1 MNLRIA
7 LVAFAL
13 ITLFTLPSAAGPRI
27 QGIAATP
34 SSSYVASGP
43 SGLIIPL
50 YTYPGSTWLS
60 VIQAKLANPS
70 VPIIAIINPNNGPGT
85 AQDPNY
91 VSGVNE
97 LANAGVEAIGY
108 VYTQYGTRS
117 LSSVEADILA
127 YRRWYNVSGIF
138 FDEMSNLASTA
149 AYYRTLATYANSLG
163 MKLTVGN
170 PGTSATA
177 VVGIFDI
184 LVIYENQG
192 LPAISSLETY
202 AHSRERFAFI
212 SYTVA
217 TLNAFQLQEAS
228 AYSGWLYAT
237 NGVPPN
243 PYDSLPPYF
252 ASEASALGQPLNAS
266 IIFPTK

>member
-7 LVAFAL
+7 FLAFAL
-13 ITLFTLPSAAGPRI
+13 ITLVALPSAAVPAIQAIRTGPSTAYLV
-27 QGIAATP
+27 G
-34 SSSYVASGP
+34 GP

-70 VPIIAIINPNNGPGT
+70 VPIIATINPSNGPGT
-85 AQDPNY
+85 AQDTNY
-91 VSGVNE
+91 VSGINS
-97 LANAGVEAIGY
+97 LANAGVHVVGY
-108 VYTQYGTRS
+108 VYTQYGARS

-127 YRRWYNVSGIF
+127 YARWYNVSGIF
-138 FDEMSNLASTA
+138 FDEMSNLASSA
-149 AYYRTLATYANSLG
+149 MYYRALATYANSLG
-163 MKLTVGN
+163 LKLTVGN
-170 PGTSATA
+170 PGTSGTA

-192 LPAISSLETY
+192 LPAISSLEAY
-202 AHSRERFAFI
+202 AHSRENFAFI
-212 SYTVA
+212 SYAVGS
-217 TLNAFQLQEAS
+217 LNASQLWEAS

-252 ASEASALGQPLNAS
+252 ASEASTLGQPPSAS